1 MNAELMKYF
10 RVCYS
15 QTMNAPRSWII
26 DLLTAVIFKFL
37 FIIENIWIYIIYIY
51 ILLLRIY
58 GLKKQESLF
67 NVF

>member
-37 FIIENIWIYIIYIY
+37 FIENYIH
-51 ILLLRIY
+51 

-67 NVF
+67 NIF

>member
-26 DLLTAVIFKFL
+26 DLLPAVIFKFL
-37 FIIENIWIYIIYIY
+37 FIIENY
-51 ILLLRIY
+51 IY